1 MAHQHNP
8 PNHIN
13 HINHSS
19 DSVRI
24 YLNYDLQLIFVIE
37 LIFKITFE
45 INDDKSSVKTY
56 NQKHHIMNQNNHLN
70 QINHSSD
77 SVRISEL

>member
-1 MAHQHNP
+1 MINDDLSRVKTYIQKHHIMNHN
-8 PNHIN
+8 NQTN

-37 LIFKITFE
+37 VILK
-45 INDDKSSVKTY
+45 
-56 NQKHHIMNQNNHLN
+56 NNLG
-70 QINHSSD
+70 D
-77 SVRISEL
+77 

>member
-13 HINHSS
+13 RSS
-19 DSVRI
+19 DNVRVNQL

-37 LIFKITFE
+37 VIFKDNIR
-45 INDDKSSVKTY
+45 D
-56 NQKHHIMNQNNHLN
+56 
-70 QINHSSD
+70 
-77 SVRISEL
+77 

>member
-1 MAHQHNP
+1 MTTDDKSSVKIYIQKHHIMNHN
-8 PNHIN
+8 NHTN

-37 LIFKITFE
+37 VIL
-45 INDDKSSVKTY
+45 
-56 NQKHHIMNQNNHLN
+56 
-70 QINHSSD
+70 
-77 SVRISEL
+77 

>member
-13 HINHSS
+13 QINHSS
-19 DSVRI
+19 DIVRI

-37 LIFKITFE
+37 VIFKIT
-45 INDDKSSVKTY
+45 
-56 NQKHHIMNQNNHLN
+56 
-70 QINHSSD
+70 
-77 SVRISEL
+77 